1 MKKNFSVLFFLISV
15 VIFSQKKY
23 TKEIS
28 IITENDLYT
37 STYYDRYYTNGLF
50 LSYRY
55 VAKEG
60 HKNLEKKIFEFTVG
74 HKMYTPFKA
83 ILVNIENHDRPF
95 AAYFY
100 GSFGIQK
107 VFKKNNA
114 LKTTFQIGVIGPS
127 AFGKNLQDFIHNI
140 YGFKEAVGWKY
151 QIKNAIGLNF
161 NVAYTQKLFNKTEN
175 FFDVFWTN
183 RGKIGTIDTNISSGF
198 LTRIGFKPLQKL
210 ANSIAF
216 KTNINNTKTAYFR
229 AVESFLF
236 IKPTLKYTL
245 YDATL
250 QGSFLNT
257 GSLVTNTLKPFVFN
271 LQVGYQFTANRFNFA
286 YIYNYH
292 SNKSNNLNA
301 TNGHTYGTIGIN
313 YLLK

>member
-1 MKKNFSVLFFLISV
+1 
-15 VIFSQKKY
+15 
-23 TKEIS
+23 
-28 IITENDLYT
+28 
-37 STYYDRYYTNGLF
+37 
-50 LSYRY
+50 
-55 VAKEG
+55 
-60 HKNLEKKIFEFTVG
+60 
-74 HKMYTPFKA
+74 MYTPFKA
-83 ILVNIENHDRPF
+83 ILVNIEDHDRPF

-161 NVAYTQKLFNKTEN
+161 NVAHTQKIFNKTEK

-198 LTRIGFKPLQKL
+198 LTRIGFKPLQKP

-236 IKPTLKYTL
+236 IKPILKYTL

-271 LQVGYQFTANRFNFA
+271 LQVGYQFTVNRFNFA